1 VSAMRTSARLVRLYP
16 PTWRARYGDE
26 LEGLIVEA
34 SGGQRVPWRL
44 RIDVALGAARERMRA
59 AGLARDRDPGE
70 RVRAGALLTLCAWAL
85 FVIAGGLVQRVS
97 EHWQDAM
104 APGNR
109 ALPSAAFAVLV
120 AGALAASLLVLAGI
134 AAALPSLSAFLR
146 GGGWPSIRRRVITA
160 GRVTAAAAIG
170 LLALVLWAH
179 RLGARER
186 NGADL
191 AYALAFVAWALLAAA
206 ALLTWTGAAVTIAR
220 RIRLPAATLKT
231 EAWLAT
237 GVAAAMGAMTAATLV
252 WWVAVADAAPWF
264 LTGAPAGTSASPWA
278 PQLLLAA
285 VLMLLA
291 TAAGAAGAHRGLR
304 ALPLLRSR

>member
-1 VSAMRTSARLVRLYP
+1 MSAMRTSARLVRLYP
-16 PTWRARYGDE
+16 PGWRARYGDE
-26 LEGLIVEA
+26 LEDLIVEA

-44 RIDVALGAARERMRA
+44 QIDVTLGAGRERLRT
-59 AGLARDRDPGE
+59 AGLAGDRDPGE

-97 EHWQDAM
+97 EHWQNAP
-104 APGNR
+104 APGDR

-120 AGALAASLLVLAGI
+120 AGAVAASLLVVAGI

-146 GGGWPSIRRRVITA
+146 EGGWPSIRRRVITA
-160 GRVTAAAAIG
+160 GWVTAAAAIG
-170 LLALVLWAH
+170 LLALVLWAQ

-186 NGADL
+186 NGADF

-206 ALLTWTGAAVTIAR
+206 ALLAWTRAAVTIAR
-220 RIRLPAATLKT
+220 RLRLPAATLKA

-237 GVAAAMGAMTAATLV
+237 GVAAAMGAITAATLA
-252 WWVAVADAAPWF
+252 WWAALADAPWF
-264 LTGAPAGTSASPWA
+264 LAGAPAGTSASPWA
-278 PQLLLAA
+278 PQLLLATT
-285 VLMLLA
+285 LMLIA
-291 TAAGAAGAHRGLR
+291 TAAGAAGAHQGLR